1 VSDAVVARQ
10 AREEALARL
19 LAAQDMG
26 LIKDPLGVN
35 LPQDL
40 WAQRLAQAK
49 DMLLKAR
56 TK

>member
-49 DMLLKAR
+49 DMLLRAR